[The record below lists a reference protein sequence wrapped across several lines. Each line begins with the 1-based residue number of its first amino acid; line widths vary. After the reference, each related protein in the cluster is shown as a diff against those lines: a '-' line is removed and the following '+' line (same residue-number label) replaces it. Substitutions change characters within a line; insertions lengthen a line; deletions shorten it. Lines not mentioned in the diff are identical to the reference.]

1 MSHVIHTEQAQV
13 IDAGKSQVYVE
24 MATQSSDAA
33 VRYPSGGL
41 VSFFVLT
48 FAFTWGLAALVVFFP
63 GLFESLFGK
72 LSASS
77 PIFILAVAGPSLM
90 ATVLTFARNGWPG
103 VRGLY
108 ARLFEWR
115 FGLRWYAGILGG
127 IPLLA
132 FLLSRVTSA
141 DTRYD
146 LSTPLL
152 FLTFLLNQL
161 ILGPLGEELGWRGFA
176 LPRLLQRF
184 NPFIASLI
192 LGLIWGVWHLPSFFL
207 SGLPQASLALPVFLF
222 FTLCQSILVTWI
234 FRHTS
239 GSLLS
244 QVLFHFMMNTS
255 QDTFGTPLTGATLV
269 AAVAAGLVL
278 VLDREL
284 HWFRRAPLA
293 GS

>member
-1 MSHVIHTEQAQV
+1 MSNRTHTNQAQV
-13 IDAGKSQVYVE
+13 IDAGKSQVYAKAVP
-24 MATQSSDAA
+24 QPSNAA

-41 VSFFVLT
+41 VPFFALT
-48 FAFTWGLAALVVFFP
+48 FAFTWGLAALVVLLP

-90 ATVLTFARNGWPG
+90 ATILTFARDGW
-103 VRGLY
+103 RGLGSLY
-108 ARLFEWR
+108 VRLFEWR
-115 FGLRWYAGILGG
+115 FGLRWYVGILGG

-141 DTRYD
+141 DPHYD

-234 FRHTS
+234 FRHTG

-255 QDTFGTPLTGATLV
+255 QDTFGTPLAGAALV

-278 VLDREL
+278 VLDRKL
-284 HWFRRAPLA
+284 NWFRRAPLA
-293 GS
+293 GA